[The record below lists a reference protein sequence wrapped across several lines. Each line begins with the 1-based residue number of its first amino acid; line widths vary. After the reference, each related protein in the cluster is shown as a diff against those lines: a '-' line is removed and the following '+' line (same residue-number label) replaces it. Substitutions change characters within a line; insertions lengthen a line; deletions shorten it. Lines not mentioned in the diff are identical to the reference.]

1 MKPLAKL
8 TLTRQRLYKK
18 SCGLEEV
25 PFGESASAAAGLAEY
40 EREGDQH
47 HLGAGNSTLPW
58 QTYSKKDD
66 DSELHTTI
74 AQPFFFF
81 SF

>member
-18 SCGLEEV
+18 SCGREEV
-25 PFGESASAAAGLAEY
+25 PFGESALTAEY
-40 EREGDQH
+40 EREGDQ

-66 DSELHTTI
+66 DSQL
-74 AQPFFFF
+74 QPYSPFFSS